1 MFKMA
6 RDPFE
11 DSRWNRNFYLRINDE
26 IKKVSFLKGFYVR
39 FSGSHQVKNL
49 NLITTHVPTIV
60 STRENENDH
69 SLLVSTFICCWVLT

>member
-11 DSRWNRNFYLRINDE
+11 DSRWNRNVYLRINDE
-26 IKKVSFLKGFYVR
+26 IKKGFFLKGFYVR
-39 FSGSHQVKNL
+39 FSGSYQVKNL

-60 STRENENDH
+60 ST
-69 SLLVSTFICCWVLT
+69 FICC

>member
-26 IKKVSFLKGFYVR
+26 IKKGFFFKGILCQAFWFLP
-39 FSGSHQVKNL
+39 S
-49 NLITTHVPTIV
+49 
-60 STRENENDH
+60 
-69 SLLVSTFICCWVLT
+69 

>member
-26 IKKVSFLKGFYVR
+26 IKKGFFLKGILC
-39 FSGSHQVKNL
+39 QVFWFL
-49 NLITTHVPTIV
+49 P
-60 STRENENDH
+60 S
-69 SLLVSTFICCWVLT
+69 

>member
-26 IKKVSFLKGFYVR
+26 IKKGFFERDFMSGFL
-39 FSGSHQVKNL
+39 
-49 NLITTHVPTIV
+49 
-60 STRENENDH
+60 
-69 SLLVSTFICCWVLT
+69 VLTKLRI